1 MPEQRKTLSLLGSSV
16 EVIDLP
22 IKQAIEA
29 FNEYTL
35 EDGTVL
41 KVKSVANSIV
51 KIAGQTMP
59 DGNPVFLVFTTPVIN
74 VVSSPKQS

>member
-1 MPEQRKTLSLLGSSV
+1 
-16 EVIDLP
+16 
-22 IKQAIEA
+22 
-29 FNEYTL
+29 L